1 MRPLKVKRIVF
12 FHRKS
17 PKNIRNQRLACP
29 TVSSRACGPTA
40 KTWVVPA
47 VGAPLGFS
55 AQVFSFGGRLFSSW
69 RFAPARKKIFGPLR
83 GPRSAPETENPRGAG
98 VAAAT
103 PFTHLAACS
112 GPLWYWDD
120 LGLACVE
127 SVYLSLN

>member
-1 MRPLKVKRIVF
+1 MRF
-12 FHRKS
+12 FAI
-17 PKNIRNQRLACP
+17 PVQWGWTLQRLACP
-29 TVSSRACGPTA
+29 TVSSRAFGPTA

-55 AQVFSFGGRLFSSW
+55 VSGADVFWVALR
-69 RFAPARKKIFGPLR
+69 ATQKTIFGPLR
-83 GPRSAPETENPRGAG
+83 GPRSGPETENPREAG
-98 VAAAT
+98 VATAG

-127 SVYLSLN
+127 SVVWLSLGVVEG